1 MPELGRYATEVLWA
15 YGLSLGLIIAL
26 VVLSWRQA
34 VASKKAL
41 ETLEDE

>member
-15 YGLSLGLIIAL
+15 YGLSLGLIIVL
-26 VVLSWRQA
+26 VVVSWRQA